1 MTSHDL
7 SVLLQADVS
16 ASEPPDGPDPAMPI
30 RLGRRRLRARMAL
43 GGGALVAVVAA
54 TSVAPFVLLDPHQ
67 RDRPAESESY
77 DAEEMPR
84 ILDAHVRAV
93 LDRDVRSLGPVTF
106 SAQGQQSVD
115 ELPPGRY
122 DEAVL
127 MRVTYG
133 RVTHRYEVTVLHAGS
148 EAEGPMRRICRREE
162 ASHLAFG
169 CFVARE
175 DEMFVV
181 TTVRAYQPMGANPL
195 NDRGYQLVR
204 TSDLSSVPPGR
215 RWFARTVKVIKS
227 DTLLTYVTERVRA
240 TSLLDAN
247 RSWNVSVSDMVEI
260 GTDPALVIPDP
271 GRSH

>member
-16 ASEPPDGPDPAMPI
+16 ASEPSDGPDPAVPI
-30 RLGRRRLRARMAL
+30 RLGRRRLRTRMAL

-67 RDRPAESESY
+67 PDRPAESESY

-106 SAQGQQSVD
+106 SAQGEQSVD

-122 DEAVL
+122 DEAER

-133 RVTHRYEVTVLHAGS
+133 RITHRYEVTVLHAGS
-148 EAEGPMRRICRREE
+148 EAEGPVRRICRQEVV
-162 ASHLAFG
+162 SHLAFD
-169 CFVARE
+169 CSVSRVDA
-175 DEMFVV
+175 MLVV
-181 TTVRAYQPMGANPL
+181 TTVRAYQPIGANPL
-195 NDRGYQLVR
+195 NDRGYQVVR
-204 TSDLSSVPPGR
+204 TSELDAVPPGR

-227 DTLLTYVTERVRA
+227 ETLLTYVTERVRA
-240 TSLLDAN
+240 TSLSDAD
-247 RSWNVSVSDMVEI
+247 RSWRIPVSDMVEI
-260 GTDPALVIPDP
+260 GTDPALAIPRP
-271 GRSH
+271 